1 MWDCGGGVRLTL
13 PPLISDTLVH
23 NWMVPVK
30 AEIQV
35 KQLVEIGLAEKNDLL
50 GATAGL
56 AR

>member
-1 MWDCGGGVRLTL
+1 MFVRLNL
-13 PPLISDTLVH
+13 PPLISDTLVF
-23 NWMVPVK
+23 WVVPVK
-30 AEIQV
+30 SEIQV